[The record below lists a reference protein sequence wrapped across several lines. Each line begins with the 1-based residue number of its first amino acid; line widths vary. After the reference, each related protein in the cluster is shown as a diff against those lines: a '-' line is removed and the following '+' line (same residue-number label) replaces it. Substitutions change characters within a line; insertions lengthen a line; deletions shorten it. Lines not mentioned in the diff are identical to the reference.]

1 MNQKQIKAAVEAML
15 FAAGD
20 PVSADKLAAA
30 VQLPQTTVET
40 ALEDL
45 RVRYAREDSGL
56 CLLHLD
62 TRWQLATKTEWAD
75 CIRRLL
81 DARRS
86 VPLGPAAMETLT
98 IIAYNQPVS
107 RAFIEQVR
115 GVDSSSSV
123 SGLLQKGLIEEA
135 GRLDRP
141 PGELPHHGRFP
152 AVLRPFFAGGPA
164 AGARRS
170 GRGGGDMMGVLM
182 ALGWLLL
189 TLLKIAGVLLLILLV
204 LLALVLLCPLCA
216 DVCWE
221 GGVLTVRA
229 GALGLTLPVFQWPA
243 PEKPAGA
250 EEPKGFWGKL
260 KAKFRARREER
271 KRKKAAAKEAKRP
284 KKETAPRR
292 KAKLT
297 LNILVTI
304 LRGAGRLTKAVF
316 GSLRVTKIRVCLG
329 VRGEDPA
336 EAARAYGRLNAWLY
350 PSLGV
355 IDRFVYLDFDELRIL
370 PDFGSAEPT
379 VADRVSFHLSA
390 RLLFIVAAALRVLY
404 EFWREKVLDVFL

>member
-1 MNQKQIKAAVEAML
+1 
-15 FAAGD
+15 
-20 PVSADKLAAA
+20 
-30 VQLPQTTVET
+30 
-40 ALEDL
+40 
-45 RVRYAREDSGL
+45 
-56 CLLHLD
+56 
-62 TRWQLATKTEWAD
+62 
-75 CIRRLL
+75 
-81 DARRS
+81 
-86 VPLGPAAMETLT
+86 
-98 IIAYNQPVS
+98 
-107 RAFIEQVR
+107 
-115 GVDSSSSV
+115 
-123 SGLLQKGLIEEA
+123 
-135 GRLDRP
+135 
-141 PGELPHHGRFP
+141 
-152 AVLRPFFAGGPA
+152 
-164 AGARRS
+164 
-170 GRGGGDMMGVLM
+170 MMGVLM

-189 TLLKIAGVLLLILLV
+189 TLLKLAGVLLLILLV

-243 PEKPAGA
+243 PEKPAES

-260 KAKFRARREER
+260 KAKLRARREER

-336 EAARAYGRLNAWLY
+336 EAALAYGRLNAWLY

-355 IDRFVYLDFDELRIL
+355 IDRFVYLDSAVPSRRWPTGCRSTSAQGCFSSLQPLCAFCMSSGAKKCWTSSYKVCYNNIVWCIL
-370 PDFGSAEPT
+370 LSRGSFPG
-379 VADRVSFHLSA
+379 
-390 RLLFIVAAALRVLY
+390 
-404 EFWREKVLDVFL
+404 K